1 MGDERRFP
9 LLRDWRRN
17 RDESIQ
23 SVPWAMLEP
32 HEDQA
37 QRNHGQSLE
46 RLAERGG
53 LGVCEMLFIL
63 DNKPLNFALGSMTD
77 TPEKV
82 AELKRR
88 VESFEAAS
96 STTKSS
102 LNDPRDARIDALEA
116 ALRGLVDALPRC
128 LVTACSAPATMGD
141 RADSMDGYC
150 EDCFEDGNV
159 PLPWR
164 DQVLAA
170 MTLTTRRC
178 ERKLNDEK

>member
-1 MGDERRFP
+1 
-9 LLRDWRRN
+9 
-17 RDESIQ
+17 
-23 SVPWAMLEP
+23 MLTP

-63 DNKPLNFALGSMTD
+63 DNKRLDFTKGSMTD

-82 AELKRR
+82 GELTRR
-88 VESFEAAS
+88 VAAFEAAR
-96 STTKSS
+96 TATEPLKP
-102 LNDPRDARIDALEA
+102 DPRDARIAVLEA
-116 ALRGLVDALPRC
+116 ALHGLVEALPRC
-128 LVTACSAPATMGD
+128 LVTACDAPATMGD
-141 RADSMDGYC
+141 GADSTDGYC

-159 PLPWR
+159 PLTWR

-170 MTLTTRRC
+170 MTLTTQRC